1 MANYNNEQLKGKGT
15 PIESL
20 IAGTTYTFTITKP
33 SSFVGSSYMVFETKR
48 NIDGF
53 YDSTSLKAAN
63 GDLSNQ
69 IGLQVLSYSPYIF
82 AANISKGGG
91 SFTFTPSNNIP
102 EGEVFLRL
110 TGEGSINIS

>member
-1 MANYNNEQLKGKGT
+1 MANYTNKQLKGKGT
-15 PIESL
+15 SIESL

-48 NIDGF
+48 NINGF
-53 YDSTSLKAAN
+53 YNSTSLKAAD

-69 IGLQVLSYSPYIF
+69 IGLKILSYSPYIF
-82 AANISKGGG
+82 AASISKEGG
-91 SFTFTPSNNIP
+91 SFNFTPSNNIP

-110 TGEGSINIS
+110 TGGGSINIS